1 MPRFAVIE
9 ALKNRLRRRSLHRGP
24 VGVFLGDREFSL
36 AAVDESGDRLV
47 HCAAA
52 EYDDEDPARALERT
66 VSRLDLSGHPAVAV
80 LDESAYQL
88 LHLEAPAVPPEEM
101 ADALRW
107 RLGDL
112 IDFPAEEAII
122 ATLPQH
128 SDRGESR
135 MVFALVARRSEVQ
148 RILDIITAAGLQ
160 PAAVE
165 VRETALRNL
174 TARIPDEAGGTA
186 TIHLDREDGI
196 ILLTHDEGLYL
207 ARRLETGSRRL
218 AEGGTLELESVALEL
233 QRSLD
238 YYERQLASA
247 PAARALIAPT
257 SMDRG
262 PLIDHINTNL
272 NIAAS
277 ALELS
282 HILTIDCPADTD
294 TLARAALAA
303 GGALRQ
309 ETGEVVN
316 LHTGATGGRDWLS
329 PRALA
334 ASLGVW
340 LGLLAV
346 LGVALGWQAHQA
358 DTSARTAETELAE
371 LRERRDDLGQR
382 LEQREVDP
390 ALERELERA
399 RTELAGQKRFREAL
413 DQLEGVGH
421 EGFAGALTGLEEAP
435 PRGLWLRHFIL
446 AGDGAARFEGSTVA
460 AERVPAFVEGLAA
473 SDALATSRFARMDL
487 QRRENGQYIDF
498 VLSSR
503 GLLSKEEREA
513 DGEGPP

>member
-1 MPRFAVIE
+1 MPRFTLIE
-9 ALKNRLRRRSLHRGP
+9 ALQRRLRRKPRHQGR
-24 VGVFLGDREFSL
+24 VGVFLGERDFSL
-36 AAVDESGDRLV
+36 AVVDESGERLIG
-47 HCAAA
+47 CAAE
-52 EYDDEDPARALERT
+52 EYGAGEPARA
-66 VSRLDLSGHPAVAV
+66 VGQAVDRLGLSGRPAVAV
-80 LDESAYQL
+80 LDDSAYQL
-88 LHLEAPAVPPEEM
+88 LHLEAPAVAPEEM

-148 RILDIITAAGLQ
+148 RVLDTVTAAGLQ
-160 PAAVE
+160 PIAVE
-165 VRETALRNL
+165 VRESALRNL

-186 TIHLDREDGI
+186 TIHLDRDDGI
-196 ILLTHDEGLYL
+196 ILLTHDQGLYL
-207 ARRLETGSRRL
+207 ARRLESGSNRL

-247 PAARALIAPT
+247 PAARALVAPT
-257 SMDRG
+257 PMDRG
-262 PLIDHINTNL
+262 PLIDYINTNL

-282 HILTIDCPADTD
+282 HVLTVDCEAEPDAQ
-294 TLARAALAA
+294 ARAALAA
-303 GGALRQ
+303 GGALRA
-309 ETGEVVN
+309 ETGEAIN
-316 LHTGATGGRDWLS
+316 LHTGTSGGRDLLS

-334 ASLGVW
+334 AGLGVW

-346 LGVALGWQAHQA
+346 LSAATGWQAHRAEA
-358 DTSARTAETELAE
+358 DARAAETELTAE
-371 LRERRDDLGQR
+371 RERRDDLRQR

-399 RTELAGQKRFREAL
+399 RAELAGQKRFREAL
-413 DQLEGVGH
+413 DQLKGVGH
-421 EGFAGALTGLEEAP
+421 GGFSGALAGLEEAP
-435 PRGLWLRHFIL
+435 PRGLWLRHFVL

-460 AERVPAFVEGLAA
+460 AEQVPTFVEGLAA
-473 SDALATSRFARMDL
+473 SDAFTASRFARMDL
-487 QRRENGQYIDF
+487 QRREDGQYIDF

-503 GLLSKEEREA
+503 GLLTREERQA
-513 DGEGPP
+513 DEGEEP